1 MSATT
6 VMAIA
11 IVGGLVGRWSHN
23 QKAIPDA
30 AGLVKIAFAV
40 VVIAA
45 MDQGKTQQIAQG
57 FAWLFLSAVLLSDN
71 SPLTGIAKVTTA
83 KKTAPKKTAPKK
95 KGKP

>member
-6 VMAIA
+6 LMAIG

-23 QKAIPDA
+23 QPAIPPP

-45 MDQGKTQQIAQG
+45 FDQGRTQDIARG
-57 FAWLFLSAVLLSDN
+57 FAWLFLAVVLLSKN
-71 SPLTGIAKVTTA
+71 SPLTGIAKTVNPPKTT
-83 KKTAPKKTAPKK
+83 KHGK
-95 KGKP
+95 KGKKGH

>member
-23 QKAIPDA
+23 QKAVPS
-30 AGLVKIAFAV
+30 AGSLVGITFAV

-45 MDQGKTQQIAQG
+45 LDQGATADVAKG
-57 FAWLFLSAVLLSDN
+57 FAWLFLASVLLSKN
-71 SPLTGIAKVTTA
+71 SPLTGIAKAVNA
-83 KKTAPKKTAPKK
+83 KTG
-95 KGKP
+95 KGKK